1 MLFAVLKE
9 PLVRQRLFLC
19 LAFAEERGNGATSV
33 PAQRVT
39 RDGECNDA
47 RMFASRECRTVFR
60 R

>member
-19 LAFAEERGNGATSV
+19 LVFAEERDHGATSV
-33 PAQRVT
+33 PARRVPKG
-39 RDGECNDA
+39 GECNDA
-47 RMFASRECRTVFR
+47 CTSASRECRTVFR